1 MTVSKNPPPHLH
13 TMPTT
18 CNVTMRLRAVCLAVV
33 MICALAACG
42 NLPTPASREPA
53 RVAAVPE
60 GELSCRLLKA
70 SVCAYDVSLRGYDA
84 ASHSTKLERCEGRAE
99 LQAAPQLAQSKTP
112 PPYAYLSPGGA
123 NAFLLM
129 HTARD
134 EIVLA
139 FRGTVGLNAGLL
151 GYLDWLN
158 NFQSARVSDE
168 WLGNVHF
175 GFHNALF
182 NRASSDNVWEA
193 LWRVLLRLR
202 AENALAGKK
211 LYITGHSKGGAL
223 AVLAAARLQKE
234 FGITATA
241 VYTYEAPRAGTAD
254 FARRYAELG
263 IPTFRFENRGDIVP
277 HLPPEAGESEILA
290 ALGLPPLTVSWWD
303 PYVHVGRL
311 GFIDWDG
318 TLRFPAE
325 TAEFT
330 RQRARGFVEHLL
342 RDDSRGVLSEDLRAK
357 LQFNHR
363 VLPGGPSYFDVL
375 CQAPKAP

>member
-1 MTVSKNPPPHLH
+1 MTASKKP
-13 TMPTT
+13 MPRLKTPLTT
-18 CNVTMRLRAVCLAVV
+18 SGATTRLRAVCLALATA
-33 MICALAACG
+33 CALTACG
-42 NLPTPASREPA
+42 NLPTTAIREPL
-53 RVAAVPE
+53 RVAATPDS
-60 GELSCRLLKA
+60 ELTCRLLKA
-70 SVCAYDVSLRGYDA
+70 SVCAYDVSLRSYDA
-84 ASHSTKLERCEGRAE
+84 ASHSTKLERCEGRTE
-99 LQAAPQLAQSKTP
+99 LQLSPQLAQTKTP
-112 PPYAYLSPGGA
+112 PPYAYLSPGGT
-123 NAFLLM
+123 NAFLLLQ
-129 HTARD
+129 TAQD

-182 NRASSDNVWEA
+182 NRASNDNVWEA
-193 LWRVLLRLR
+193 LWRVLMRLR

-318 TLRFPAE
+318 TLRFPDE
-325 TAEFT
+325 TAEFA
-330 RQRARGFVEHLL
+330 RQRAHGFVENLL
-342 RDDSRGVLSEDLRAK
+342 RGDSRGVLSEELRAK

-375 CQAPKAP
+375 CNAPKTP